1 MSQSNNNQRGQGKY
15 YVYGHYTQDTGVL
28 FYIGVGTVLSKSNKE
43 KSKYSRAYHFRN
55 RNKFWNNVVNKHGIE
70 VKIISHWETK
80 KESLKEEAKLVEQ
93 YGRRCMNQGTLV
105 NISSGGEI
113 GPVGRTYKMSE
124 EQKKKLSEIKST
136 ELHIYNSQG
145 IYLISVKSIETA
157 AKYCGVTYNAIHS
170 CLQTK
175 NYSNDYFIFKD
186 FQGEK
191 LTYTVEDL
199 NFKSTLSKKLV
210 SYSLSGIR
218 LEHNSVADCALYL
231 KTDRKNLKKA
241 IKDKRLCKGHK
252 VKFLL

>member
-1 MSQSNNNQRGQGKY
+1 MSESNNNQRGEGKY

-28 FYIGVGTVLSKSNKE
+28 FYIGVGTILSKSDKE

-55 RNKFWNNVVNKHGIE
+55 RNKFWNSVVKKHGIE
-70 VKIISHWETK
+70 IKILSSWDTK
-80 KESLKEEAKLVEQ
+80 EESLKEESKLVEQ
-93 YGRRCMNQGTLV
+93 YGRRCMNQGILV
-105 NISSGGEI
+105 NISSGGEVGPI
-113 GPVGRTYKMSE
+113 GSTFIMSE
-124 EQKKKLSEIKST
+124 EQKKKLSEIKSI

-175 NYSNDYFIFKD
+175 NYSNNYFIFKD
-186 FQGEK
+186 FQGER
-191 LTYTVEDL
+191 LPYTVEDL
-199 NFKSTLSKKLV
+199 NFKSTLSVKLV
-210 SYSLSGIR
+210 TYSLSGNR
-218 LEHNSVADCALYL
+218 LEHNSIADCASYL